1 MAHVA
6 VVSRGE
12 RIGPCVWMGFAE
24 LSGGASVTHVS
35 AGDYVTLRV
44 LNVGGFDEAVT
55 IREDARLFCLQADA
69 DVPSVAAALIGGCA
83 LLAFA
88 RGVKRPA
95 LLGDI

>member
-1 MAHVA
+1 
-6 VVSRGE
+6 
-12 RIGPCVWMGFAE
+12 MGFAE
-24 LSGGASVTHVS
+24 LSGGASVTYVS

-55 IREDARLFCLQADA
+55 IREDARLFCLLADA

-88 RGVKRPA
+88 RGVKHQA